1 MEDFEFP
8 KVEYSE
14 YVVRNRNEVFA
25 EQNSRGQKAADWI
38 ASVVGSWRFIIFQ
51 SILLVLWVVLNVTGV
66 VLQWDPYPFILM
78 NLVLSTEA
86 AFTAPI
92 IMMSQN
98 RQAAKDRLESHLD
111 FETDQKSEREIRM
124 ILQQLEAQN
133 RVLLRMAQML
143 HELQQEKGEDAA

>member
-1 MEDFEFP
+1 MKDFAFP
-8 KVEYSE
+8 KIEYSE
-14 YVVRNRNEVFA
+14 SRVQDLNRVFA
-25 EQNSRGQKAADWI
+25 KKSSLGQRAADWI
-38 ASVVGSWRFIIFQ
+38 ASVVGSWKFIIFQ
-51 SILLVLWVVLNVTGV
+51 TILLAVWVMLNVTGL

-98 RQAAKDRLESHLD
+98 RQADRDRMESHLD

-133 RVLLRMAQML
+133 RVLLHMAQVL
-143 HELQQEKGEDAA
+143 HELQNDKKEGTA